1 MNNRN
6 YNIFFH
12 THTISGIFISALLYV
27 IFFAGSF
34 SFFKS
39 EINNWEAN
47 TLEVKNSTQDIR
59 FQSILDSLNREQ
71 DLFSRDISFY
81 LPEKNNK
88 IGVQFGPKKDTISAA
103 NADQQKKE
111 KKGRRR
117 GDSTFFILD
126 NQTNKTSTYMDSYS
140 LGEFLYRLHFFAQIP
155 YPYGYHLAGFVSFIF
170 LFAIITGVLLHW
182 NKIVSN
188 FYIFRPWSKLKTLW
202 TDAHTALGIIGLPYQ
217 FIFAVTG
224 AYFMINIVFT
234 APVTQFLY
242 EGNRDAMFA
251 DMGYT
256 DPKAYPFENTPLG
269 NEFNI
274 VTFLEKTEANWS
286 NSKVTRVSLQNYG
299 DQSMTVTVEGQVNNS
314 TKLTGNGK
322 VVYQVNTGKI
332 LEEKKPMDDATY
344 SDVVKSLLY
353 KLHFGNYGGY
363 ALKIMYFLVG
373 IASCFV
379 IISGVMIWLIARD
392 RKNIPV
398 KKRIFNEWLVNIYLA
413 VCLSMYPMTALIFI
427 AVKVYHPAGQ
437 DFIYRFYFIGW
448 LLLSLYFIVRKN
460 NYITTRDTLLL
471 GSVFGFLVPIANG
484 IMTDNWLWISY
495 IKGYN
500 DLLFIDLLWLVI
512 SVITFISWLLMV
524 RKHKNKSLI
533 K

>member
-47 TLEVKNSTQDIR
+47 TLEVKNSVTDIR
-59 FQSILDSLNREQ
+59 FQSILDSLNQEQ
-71 DLFSRDISFY
+71 NLYSRDITFY

-88 IGVQFGPKKDTISAA
+88 IGIQFGAKKDSVGAPLTEK
-103 NADQQKKE
+103 N
-111 KKGRRR
+111 KKGKGKR
-117 GDSTFFILD
+117 GRDSTFFILD
-126 NQTNKTSTYMDSYS
+126 NQTNQTSNYVDSYS

-155 YPYGYHLAGFVSFIF
+155 YPYGYHLAGFVAFIF
-170 LFAIITGVLLHW
+170 LFALITGVLLHW

-224 AYFMINIVFT
+224 AYYMINIVFT
-234 APVTQFLY
+234 APVTEFLY
-242 EGNRDAMFA
+242 NGDRDALYA
-251 DMGYT
+251 DMGYADSKT
-256 DPKAYPFENTPLG
+256 PPFKNIPLHKPFDLAPFI
-269 NEFNI
+269 N
-274 VTFLEKTEANWS
+274 KTQQSWK
-286 NSKVTRVSLQNYG
+286 NSKITRVALQNYG
-299 DQSMTVTVEGQVNNS
+299 DESMTVSMEGQVHNS

-322 VVYQVNTGKI
+322 IVFDVKTAQI
-332 LEEKKPMDDATY
+332 LEEKKPMDTASY
-344 SDVVKSLLY
+344 SDIVKSLLY

-363 ALKIMYFLVG
+363 ALKILYFLVG

-379 IISGVMIWLIARD
+379 IISGVIIWLIARD
-392 RKNIPV
+392 RKNIPL
-398 KKRIFNEWLVNIYLA
+398 KKRLFNEWLVHIYLA

-427 AVKVYHPAGQ
+427 AVKVMHPAGQ
-437 DFIYRFYFIGW
+437 NFIYQFYFWGW
-448 LLLSLYFIVRKN
+448 LLFSLYFIVRKN
-460 NYITTRDTLLL
+460 NFITTRDTLLL
-471 GSVFGFLVPIANG
+471 GSLFGFCIPITNG
-484 IMTDNWLWISY
+484 IVTSNWLWISFA
-495 IKGYN
+495 KGYD
-500 DLLFIDLLWLVI
+500 DLLFVDLFWLML
-512 SVITFISWLLMV
+512 STITFISWLLMMQKH
-524 RKHKNKSLI
+524 RKKI